1 MAYQPEI
8 EKLQQRYEADPS
20 RNFAQLAEAYRREG
34 KLDDALQ
41 LLRTHLEERP
51 KYVSGLI
58 VLGRCLLDNLDDREA
73 RETFE
78 RVLAVDPEHIIA
90 LKSLADIAERGGQVA
105 DARKWL
111 ERLLEVD
118 PMNNAAQQALRRLG
132 EAGAPAVAQPESA
145 VSEPDLAAAEPAAA
159 GEVAGFEPTM
169 VELAI
174 ESAPAAEET
183 VAAEAGEEPTA
194 EIERVEPVELTPT
207 VIEAP
212 AVDVGEAPAA
222 LGDEFEIERAS
233 AEYDVVAADI
243 EAIEVEQ
250 SAEAALPPTVE
261 IPAASTDEA
270 AEGGAEEEAETTP
283 ESSEAEQEPLDV
295 GVDPADLQPFDSTL
309 GWGTGERTSGQI
321 TADDI
326 MEAERMHEAVEPPAH
341 ELPGLEEAEIPDLAA
356 GGAELAAPVEPLE
369 TVELEPPAET
379 ELVAGL
385 APTSIVE
392 AEEIGVAEPGEAG
405 PAEVPEPAAAAAAE
419 AGGDEAAA
427 ESPRE
432 SSDSLAGLP
441 VFLPDAGGEEPGEGA
456 AEPEPVV
463 TETMA
468 EVYAK
473 QGLLAEAKQVYR
485 TLLEGRPGD
494 ARLEARLAELERES
508 AGGAGGAGGAVE
520 EPRAKYAASVT
531 GGESARAYLI
541 SILAARP
548 APAAVELPGAGAGAP
563 AESASERPPSAAT
576 DEPATPMD
584 EAFEGEP
591 LEPRGAP
598 TVPAADDISLMAV
611 FGESPEPQAPETAS
625 APEESGPAA
634 SDEPTGGFSFDEFF
648 GEKKSTPEPAD
659 HGQMPRD
666 TLADDEGDDAFR
678 DWLKGLKS

>member
-132 EAGAPAVAQPESA
+132 EAGAPAVAEAESA
-145 VSEPDLAAAEPAAA
+145 ASEPDLAAAEPAAA

-326 MEAERMHEAVEPPAH
+326 AEAERMHEAVEPPAH

-379 ELVAGL
+379 EPVAGL

-405 PAEVPEPAAAAAAE
+405 PAEVPEPVAEAAE

-441 VFLPDAGGEEPGEGA
+441 VFLPDAGGEELREGA

-508 AGGAGGAGGAVE
+508 AGGAVE

-531 GGESARAYLI
+531 GGESARAYLT

-548 APAAVELPGAGAGAP
+548 APAAVELPGAGAGVGAGAGAGAGAP

-591 LEPRGAP
+591 PEPRGAP
-598 TVPAADDISLMAV
+598 TVPAAD
-611 FGESPEPQAPETAS
+611 
-625 APEESGPAA
+625 
-634 SDEPTGGFSFDEFF
+634 
-648 GEKKSTPEPAD
+648 
-659 HGQMPRD
+659 
-666 TLADDEGDDAFR
+666 
-678 DWLKGLKS
+678 